1 MVQSFTS
8 AEKSTRVPAAHCTK
22 PNLPWRIQHFV
33 LHLEV
38 RRGQPDMLAQ
48 SCWWIPQACRWSARG
63 RRDLVENPRTW
74 SAPHH
79 WVHQTRLDLTTV
91 TQQNWLETRIFTAM
105 ITNWSVYG
113 NTWIITV
120 NWFVPKK
127 GKEECLYNALYI
139 LCIAQSAQAWITQF
153 YLQIHHAC
161 ISLKLTRSGLAVA
174 CLTAV
179 WEDPG
184 SNLTAGGCVYHD
196 SHCDIQPWARAAHP
210 YCSA

>member
-48 SCWWIPQACRWSARG
+48 SCWWIPQACRWSACG

-153 YLQIHHAC
+153 YLQVHHAC
-161 ISLKLTRSGLAVA
+161 LFFVSVHQIAPPLTEVR
-174 CLTAV
+174 
-179 WEDPG
+179 
-184 SNLTAGGCVYHD
+184 
-196 SHCDIQPWARAAHP
+196 DIQLQLTTHLSTPKGWKAELAWLVDP
-210 YCSA
+210 